1 MSNTTPSDILENI
14 YQKALGNLS
23 KSAVKSA
30 SVREKV
36 EFICRCNANKAPIRF
51 LMSCLLAK
59 THNSKVDIRKPYT
72 EIEGDDTYS
81 GRFYDEKFVE
91 LLVHKYKL
99 PCNPTTAYLTPAFRN
114 LDRLLT
120 TDLVLVGRPREVYVF
135 ALEVL
140 EEVHSSKEK
149 PENVL
154 QEIIRLLLIIKAED
168 EQRMQQLIADLKQA
182 DDILPLSTEEIVTL
196 LLQHLNCKGSSRLP
210 VLIVASA
217 YQTVKDQIG
226 EVNKLL
232 EAHNAADKQT
242 GSIGD
247 VEITLTNDNRIVTC
261 YEMKDKR
268 VTKTDIDVALQKLSK
283 TKSKIDNY
291 IFITTDII
299 EVEVTEY
306 AKSLYDKTGVEF
318 AVLDCIGFI
327 RHYLH
332 FFHRQ
337 RNKFLNIYQA
347 MVLAEP
353 TSSVSQPLKEAFLA
367 LRRAAEAD
375 KR

>member
-1 MSNTTPSDILENI
+1 MINVIPIKILENL
-14 YQKALGNLS
+14 YPKALGNQS
-23 KSAVKSA
+23 KIAVKSA
-30 SVREKV
+30 STREKIESV
-36 EFICRCNANKAPIRF
+36 CRCNANKAPIRF

-59 THNSKVDIRKPYT
+59 IHNPKVDIPKPYT
-72 EIEGDDTYS
+72 EISGDDTYS
-81 GRFYDEKFVE
+81 GRVYDERFVE

-120 TDLVLVGRPREVYVF
+120 TDLTLVGRPREVYVH
-135 ALEVL
+135 ALEILDV
-140 EEVHSSKEK
+140 VHANKEK
-149 PENVL
+149 PKNIL
-154 QEIIRLLLIIKAED
+154 QEIIRFLLVIKAED

-182 DDILPLSTEEIVTL
+182 ADILPLATEEIVNL
-196 LLQHLNCKGSSRLP
+196 LSQHLNCKGSSRLP

-232 EAHNAADKQT
+232 EVHNAADKQT
-242 GSIGD
+242 GSMGD
-247 VEITLTNDNRIVTC
+247 VEIALTNDDRIITC

-268 VTKTDIDVALQKLSK
+268 VTKTDIDIALQKLSK

-299 EVEVTEY
+299 ELEVTEY
-306 AKSLYDKTGVEF
+306 AKTLYEKTGVEF
-318 AVLDCIGFI
+318 AVLDGIGFI

-337 RNKFLNIYQA
+337 RNDFLNIYQS

-353 TSSVSQPLKEAFLA
+353 ASSVSQPLKEAFLA

-375 KR
+375 SR

>member
-1 MSNTTPSDILENI
+1 MSNITPTEILEKV
-14 YQKALGNLS
+14 YQQANESLS
-23 KSAVKSA
+23 KSVVKTA
-30 SVREKV
+30 TKEKV
-36 EFICRCNANKAPIRF
+36 EFVCRCNSNKAPIRF

-59 THNSKVDIRKPYT
+59 IHNPTVDIRKPYT
-72 EIEGDDTYS
+72 EIEGNDTYS
-81 GRFYDEKFVE
+81 GRFYDERFVE

-120 TDLVLVGRPREVYVF
+120 TVLVLVGRPREVYVN
-135 ALEVL
+135 ALQIL
-140 EEVHSSKEK
+140 DIIHTKKEK
-149 PENVL
+149 PANVL
-154 QEIIRLLLIIKAED
+154 QEIIRFLLIIKAED
-168 EQRMQQLIADLKQA
+168 ELRMNQLIADLKQA
-182 DDILPLSTEEIVTL
+182 DDILPLASEEIVML
-196 LLQHLNCKGSSRLP
+196 LMQHLNCKGASRLP

-217 YQTVKDQIG
+217 YQTVKEQIG

-247 VEITLTNDNRIVTC
+247 VEITLTNDERIVTC

-283 TKSKIDNY
+283 SKSKIDNY

-299 EVEVTEY
+299 EIEVTEY
-306 AKSLYDKTGVEF
+306 AKSLYEKTGVEF

-337 RNKFLNIYQA
+337 RNNFLNIYQS

-353 TSSVSQPLKEAFLA
+353 TSSVSQSLKEAFLA

-375 KR
+375 RR

>member
-1 MSNTTPSDILENI
+1 MSNITPTEILETLCQKTLQNI
-14 YQKALGNLS
+14 AQS
-23 KSAVKSA
+23 VVKSA
-30 SVREKV
+30 TREKV
-36 EFICRCNANKAPIRF
+36 EFVCRCNINKAPIRF

-59 THNSKVDIRKPYT
+59 IHNPEVDIRKPYT
-72 EIEGDDTYS
+72 EIQGSDTYS
-81 GRFYDEKFVE
+81 GRFYDERFVE

-120 TDLVLVGRPREVYVF
+120 TDLVLVGRPREVYVHT
-135 ALEVL
+135 LEIL
-140 EEVHSSKEK
+140 NIVHTKQEK

-154 QEIIRLLLIIKAED
+154 EEIIRFLLIIKSED
-168 EQRMQQLIADLKQA
+168 EKRMQQLIADLKQA
-182 DDILPLSTEEIVTL
+182 DDVLPLAVEEIVTL
-196 LLQHLNCKGSSRLP
+196 LFQHLRCKGSSRLP

-217 YQTVKDQIG
+217 YQTVKSKIG

-242 GSIGD
+242 GSVGD
-247 VEITLTNDNRIVTC
+247 VEITLANDDSIVTC

-268 VTKTDIDVALQKLSK
+268 VTKTDIDVAFQKISK
-283 TKSKIDNY
+283 SKNKIDNY

-299 EVEVTEY
+299 ELEVTEY
-306 AKSLYDKTGVEF
+306 VKTFYERTGVEF

-327 RHYLH
+327 RHFLH

-337 RNKFLNIYQA
+337 RNNFLNIYQA
-347 MVLAEP
+347 TVLAEP

-375 KR
+375 RR